1 MAERRV
7 VLVRVDDVDEE
18 RGVVYL
24 ALYEGGE
31 RIAVVPVGLDELRRE
46 KKGKEL
52 VERVVREFIRGFR
65 RAENVRAKDLSA
77 YAELEGEMVV
87 E

>member
-24 ALYEGGE
+24 AVYEGGE
-31 RIAVVPVGLDELRRE
+31 RIAVVPVGLSELRRE
-46 KKGKEL
+46 KDKRKA
-52 VERVVREFIRGFR
+52 VERAVREFLGGFR

-77 YAELEGEMVV
+77 YAELEGEVVV